1 MANRTSES
9 TTVVVM
15 QKLLMIDD
23 EVGLTKVV
31 GLIAKQLG
39 IEFKPL
45 NTSSTAT
52 DVFVDYQSDIVI
64 IDMIMPDKDGID
76 VLHEIMSTGIATQI
90 VLTSGY
96 SEAYLRLAE
105 SVAKFHGNER
115 VHFLKKPFRRIELVE
130 LLKDIIGTRPS
141 AAVEPGVS

>member
-1 MANRTSES
+1 MTH
-9 TTVVVM
+9 
-15 QKLLMIDD
+15 KLMMIDD

-31 GLIAKQLG
+31 GLIATQLG
-39 IEFKPL
+39 FEFKPL
-45 NTSSTAT
+45 NTSPTAT
-52 DVFVDYQSDIVI
+52 HVFVDYQPDIVI

-115 VHFLKKPFRRIELVE
+115 VHFLKKPFRRVELVE
-130 LLKDIIGTRPS
+130 LLTKITTDPKPPAATGPDIS
-141 AAVEPGVS
+141 